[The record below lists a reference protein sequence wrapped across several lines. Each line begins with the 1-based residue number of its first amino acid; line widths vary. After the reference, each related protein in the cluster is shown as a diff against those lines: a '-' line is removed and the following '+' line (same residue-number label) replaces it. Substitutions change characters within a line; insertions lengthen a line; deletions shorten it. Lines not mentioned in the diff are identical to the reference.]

1 MATTYLTLTNSVL
14 RELNETEL
22 TSSTFS
28 SSRGI
33 QTAVK
38 DFINKGIHDIYNETG
53 EIPLLYSRTTQDLT
67 IGTNEYTFPADFRK
81 ADMDSFSLRPKELV
95 TNGEFTSNINS
106 WTTGDG
112 SPSHTSSG
120 NGRLNLNSAA
130 AYQAINTTVN
140 KTYRLQVRVLSPNS
154 SSTALIVR
162 VGTSAGGTQN
172 LNTTQDVTNFREGDI
187 LQTTFTA
194 TAQTSFIYLEAS
206 GVQLD
211 VDYVRIS
218 RSDIATRKL
227 AYITY
232 DSYLQ
237 NHKPTDD
244 TNNQGNYSVPL
255 RVYILPDHSAF
266 GVSPR
271 PNTNEYVA
279 SYDYYTTHTDLSAH
293 GDNMSLPDRFRTL
306 IVDRAKYYT
315 YMLRSDP
322 QHAQLADR
330 DFQRSDVMADEKLE
344 AGINFR
350 DFKKMP
356 GKTITEKLQK
366 AGIKNIPKTLT
377 LQKAIELLKEKSK

>member
-14 RELNETEL
+14 RELNETAL

-33 QTAVK
+33 QTAIK

-67 IGTNEYTFPADFRK
+67 IGDNEYDFPADFRK

-112 SPSHTSSG
+112 APSYTSSG

-172 LNTTQDVTNFREGDI
+172 LNTTRAVTNFREGAI
-187 LQTTFTA
+187 LNTTFTA
-194 TAQTSFIYLEAS
+194 TAQVSYIYLEAS

-218 RSDIATRKL
+218 RNDIAQRKL
-227 AYITY
+227 AFVSY

-237 NHKPTDD
+237 TYKATDD
-244 TNNQGNYSVPL
+244 TNNSGNYSAPL
-255 RVYILPDHSAF
+255 RVYILPDYATF
-266 GVSPR
+266 GISPR
-271 PNTNEYVA
+271 PNTNEYTI
-279 SYDYYTTHTDLSAH
+279 SYNYYTTHTDLSAH
-293 GDNMSLPDRFRTL
+293 GDNMTLPDRFRTL

-330 DFQRSDVMADEKLE
+330 DFQRKL
-344 AGINFR
+344 R
-350 DFKKMP
+350 
-356 GKTITEKLQK
+356 
-366 AGIKNIPKTLT
+366 
-377 LQKAIELLKEKSK
+377 LLKVDYATKNDYMRSDIIGESIATNIGSRVG

>member
-22 TSSTFS
+22 TSATFS

-67 IGTNEYTFPADFRK
+67 IGDNEYDFPADFRK
-81 ADMDSFSLRPKELV
+81 ADMDSFSMAPRQLV
-95 TNGEFTSNINS
+95 TNGEFESNITS

-112 SPSHTSSG
+112 SPSHTTSG
-120 NGRLNLNSAA
+120 NGRLNLNDAA

-140 KTYRLQVRVLSPNS
+140 KQYKLQLRVLSPNS
-154 SSTALIVR
+154 SSSALIVR

-172 LNTTQDVTNFREGDI
+172 LNTTQAVTNFREGAI
-187 LQTTFTA
+187 LNTTFTA
-194 TAQTSFIYLEAS
+194 TAQTSFIYVES
-206 GVQLD
+206 DGVQLD

-227 AYITY
+227 TYITY
-232 DSYLQ
+232 DNYLQ
-237 NHKPTDD
+237 TYKPTDD
-244 TNNQGNYSVPL
+244 TNNSGNYSIPL

-266 GVSPR
+266 GISPR
-271 PNTNEYVA
+271 PNTNEYTV

-330 DFQRSDVMADEKLE
+330 DFQRKL
-344 AGINFR
+344 R
-350 DFKKMP
+350 
-356 GKTITEKLQK
+356 
-366 AGIKNIPKTLT
+366 
-377 LQKAIELLKEKSK
+377 LLKVDYATKNDYMRTDVIGESIATNIGGRVS

>member
-53 EIPLLYSRTTQDLT
+53 EIPLLYARTTQDLT
-67 IGTNEYTFPADFRK
+67 VGDNEYSFPTDFRK
-81 ADMDSFSLRPKELV
+81 ADMDSFTMGPKEIV

-120 NGRLNLNSAA
+120 NGRLNLNSSA

-140 KTYRLQVRVLSPNS
+140 KTYKLQVRVLSPNS

-172 LNTTQDVTNFREGDI
+172 LNTTQAVTNFREGAI
-187 LQTTFTA
+187 LNTTFTA
-194 TAQTSFIYLEAS
+194 TAQVSYIYLEAS

-218 RSDIATRKL
+218 RNDIAQRKL
-227 AYITY
+227 AFVSY

-237 NHKPTDD
+237 TYKATDD
-244 TNNQGNYSVPL
+244 TNNSGNYSAPL
-255 RVYILPDHSAF
+255 RVYILPDYATF
-266 GVSPR
+266 GISPR
-271 PNTNEYVA
+271 PNTNEYTI
-279 SYDYYTTHTDLSAH
+279 SYNYYTTHTDLSAH
-293 GDNMSLPDRFRTL
+293 GDNMTLPDRFRTL

-330 DFQRSDVMADEKLE
+330 DFQRKL
-344 AGINFR
+344 R
-350 DFKKMP
+350 
-356 GKTITEKLQK
+356 
-366 AGIKNIPKTLT
+366 
-377 LQKAIELLKEKSK
+377 LLKVDYATKNDYMRTDTIGESIATNIGGRVS

>member
-1 MATTYLTLTNSVL
+1 MATTYLTLTNRVL

-38 DFINKGIHDIYNETG
+38 DFVNKGIHDIYNETG
-53 EIPLLYSRTTQDLT
+53 EIPLLYSRTSQNLFVGD
-67 IGTNEYTFPADFRK
+67 NEYSFPNDFRK
-81 ADMDSFSLRPKELV
+81 ADMDSFFLKPTELV
-95 TNGEFTSNINS
+95 TNGEFESNINN

-112 SPSHTSSG
+112 SPSHTTSG
-120 NGRLNLNSAA
+120 NGRLNLNDAA

-140 KTYRLQVRVLSPNS
+140 KTYKLQLRALSPNS
-154 SSTALIVR
+154 SSTGLIVR

-172 LNTTQDVTNFREGDI
+172 LNTTLAVTNFREGAI
-187 LQTTFTA
+187 LKTTFTA
-194 TAQTSFIYLEAS
+194 SAQTSYIYLEAPS
-206 GVQLD
+206 VQLD

-227 AYITY
+227 AYVTY

-237 NHKPTDD
+237 NNKPTDD
-244 TNNQGNYSVPL
+244 TNNSSNYSVPL

-266 GVSPR
+266 GISPR
-271 PNTNEYVA
+271 PNTNEFTV

-330 DFQRSDVMADEKLE
+330 DFQRKLRLLKVDYATKNDYMRSDVIGESIA
-344 AGINFR
+344 
-350 DFKKMP
+350 
-356 GKTITEKLQK
+356 T
-366 AGIKNIPKTLT
+366 NIGGRV
-377 LQKAIELLKEKSK
+377 S

>member
-1 MATTYLTLTNSVL
+1 MATTYLTLTNRVL

-53 EIPLLYSRTTQDLT
+53 EIPLLYARTTQDL
-67 IGTNEYTFPADFRK
+67 IVGDNEYDLPNDLRK
-81 ADMDSFSLRPKELV
+81 VDMDSFSMGPKELV

-112 SPSHTSSG
+112 SPSYTSSG
-120 NGRLNLNSAA
+120 NGRLNLNSSA
-130 AYQAINTTVN
+130 AYQAISTTVN
-140 KTYRLQVRVLSPNS
+140 KTYKLQVRVLSPNS

-172 LNTTQDVTNFREGDI
+172 LDTTVAVTNFREGNI

-218 RSDIATRKL
+218 RSDIINRKL
-227 AYITY
+227 SFISY
-232 DSYLQ
+232 DNYLQ
-237 NHKPTDD
+237 NYKPTDD
-244 TNNQGNYSVPL
+244 TNTKGSYSAPV
-255 RVYILPDHSAF
+255 RVYILPNYTSF

-271 PNTNEYVA
+271 PNTNEYSVG
-279 SYDYYTTHTDLSAH
+279 YNYYQTHTDLSAH
-293 GDNMSLPDRFRTL
+293 GDTMSLPDRFSTL
-306 IVDRAKYYT
+306 IIDRAKYYT

-330 DFQRSDVMADEKLE
+330 DFQRKL
-344 AGINFR
+344 R
-350 DFKKMP
+350 
-356 GKTITEKLQK
+356 
-366 AGIKNIPKTLT
+366 
-377 LQKAIELLKEKSK
+377 LLKVDYATRNDYMRSDTIAESIAVNIGGRVS

>member
-33 QTAVK
+33 QTAIK

-67 IGTNEYTFPADFRK
+67 IGDNEYNFPADFRK
-81 ADMDSFSLRPKELV
+81 ADMDSFSMAPTELV
-95 TNGEFTSNINS
+95 TNGEFASNITS

-120 NGRLNLNSAA
+120 NGRLNLNDAA

-140 KTYRLQVRVLSPNS
+140 KTYKIQVRVLSPNS
-154 SSTALIVR
+154 STSGLIIR

-172 LNTTQDVTNFREGDI
+172 LNTTQAVTNFREGAI
-187 LQTTFTA
+187 LNTTFTA
-194 TAQTSFIYLEAS
+194 TAQTSYIYVEAPS
-206 GVQLD
+206 VQLD

-227 AYITY
+227 VYITY

-237 NHKPTDD
+237 TFKPTDD
-244 TNNQGNYSVPL
+244 TNNSGGYSVPL

-266 GVSPR
+266 GISPR
-271 PNTNEYVA
+271 PNTNEYTV

-330 DFQRSDVMADEKLE
+330 DYQRKLRLLKVDYATKNDYMRSD
-344 AGINFR
+344 
-350 DFKKMP
+350 
-356 GKTITEKLQK
+356 TIAESIAT
-366 AGIKNIPKTLT
+366 NIG
-377 LQKAIELLKEKSK
+377 ARAN

>member
-67 IGTNEYTFPADFRK
+67 IGDNEYDFPTDFRK
-81 ADMDSFSLRPKELV
+81 ADMDSFSMGPRELV
-95 TNGEFTSNINS
+95 TNGEFASNINS

-120 NGRLNLNSAA
+120 NGRLNLNDAA

-140 KTYRLQVRVLSPNS
+140 KTYKIQVRVLSPNS
-154 SSTALIVR
+154 STTGLIIR

-172 LNTTQDVTNFREGDI
+172 LNTTQAVTNFREGAI
-187 LQTTFTA
+187 LNTTFTA
-194 TAQTSFIYLEAS
+194 TAQTSYVYVEAPS
-206 GVQLD
+206 VQLD

-227 AYITY
+227 TYITY

-237 NHKPTDD
+237 KHKPTDD
-244 TNNQGNYSVPL
+244 TNSSSGYSTPL
-255 RVYILPDHSAF
+255 RVYVLPDHSSF
-266 GVSPR
+266 GISPR
-271 PNTNEYVA
+271 PNTNEFTVN
-279 SYDYYTTHTDLSAH
+279 YDYYTTHTDLSAH
-293 GDNMSLPDRFRTL
+293 GDNMSLPDRFRSL

-330 DFQRSDVMADEKLE
+330 DFQRKLKLLKVDYATKNDYMRSDVIGESIA
-344 AGINFR
+344 
-350 DFKKMP
+350 
-356 GKTITEKLQK
+356 T
-366 AGIKNIPKTLT
+366 NIGGRV
-377 LQKAIELLKEKSK
+377 S

>member
-33 QTAVK
+33 QTAIK

-53 EIPLLYSRTTQDLT
+53 EIPLLYARTTQDLT
-67 IGTNEYTFPADFRK
+67 VGDNEYSFPTDFRK
-81 ADMDSFSLRPKELV
+81 ADMDSFFLKPKELV
-95 TNGEFTSNINS
+95 TNSEFEYNISS

-120 NGRLNLNSAA
+120 NGRLNLNDAA
-130 AYQAINTTVN
+130 AYQAISTTVN
-140 KTYRLQVRVLSPNS
+140 KTYKLQIRVLSPNS
-154 SSTALIVR
+154 SSSALIVR

-172 LNTTQDVTNFREGDI
+172 LNTTKAVTNFREGAI
-187 LQTTFTA
+187 LNTTFTA
-194 TAQTSFIYLEAS
+194 TAQTSYIYVES
-206 GVQLD
+206 DGVQLD

-218 RSDIATRKL
+218 RSDIPLRKL
-227 AYITY
+227 VYVSY
-232 DSYLQ
+232 DNFLQ
-237 NHKPTDD
+237 VYKVTDD
-244 TNNQGNYSVPL
+244 TNNSGNYSDPL

-271 PNTNEYVA
+271 PNTNEYVVH
-279 SYDYYTTHTDLSAH
+279 YDYYTTHTDLSAH
-293 GDNMSLPDRFRTL
+293 GDTMSLPDRFSTL
-306 IVDRAKYYT
+306 IIDRAKYYT

-330 DFQRSDVMADEKLE
+330 DFQRKL
-344 AGINFR
+344 R
-350 DFKKMP
+350 
-356 GKTITEKLQK
+356 
-366 AGIKNIPKTLT
+366 
-377 LQKAIELLKEKSK
+377 LLKVDYATKNDYMRSDTIGESIATNIGGRVS